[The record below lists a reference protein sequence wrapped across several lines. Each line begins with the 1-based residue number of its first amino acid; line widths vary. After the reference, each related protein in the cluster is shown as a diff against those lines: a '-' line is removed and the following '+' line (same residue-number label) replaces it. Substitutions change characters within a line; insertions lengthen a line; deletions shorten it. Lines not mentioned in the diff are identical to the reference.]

1 MGSLFDEVR
10 SRVTALDAARMYG
23 LEFDRSGRRARC
35 IWHSPDRHPSLSF
48 RGVYCHCF
56 SCGGGG
62 SCIDLV
68 ARLFGLPPLD
78 AAKRLNEDFRLGLDV
93 APARRSNT
101 PTLFE
106 RKQVFSQ
113 WRRAETEK
121 QKQVISE
128 ALQALSRFPSS
139 DETWENPV
147 FIASLRALARAQDEL
162 GQLDSMTFDEV
173 GR

>member
-1 MGSLFDEVR
+1 MGLFDSVR
-10 SRVTALDAARMYG
+10 TAVTARQAAERYG
-23 LEFDRSGRRARC
+23 LQFDRSGRRARC

-48 RGVYCHCF
+48 KDGYCHCF

-62 SCIDLV
+62 SSIDMT
-68 ARLFGLPPLD
+68 AKLFGLSPLD

-93 APARRSNT
+93 APARRSNA

-113 WRRAETEK
+113 WRRAEVEK
-121 QKQVISE
+121 REQVISE

-162 GQLDSMTFDEV
+162 GQLDSMTFDEA